1 MFGERFSS
9 HMMHDGLNGI
19 DIDPQ
24 SFSDLLDRGKM
35 NVAL

>member
-1 MFGERFSS
+1 MFGERFWS
-9 HMMHDGLNGI
+9 HMMHDGLNGV

-24 SFSDLLDRGKM
+24 SFNDLDMGKM